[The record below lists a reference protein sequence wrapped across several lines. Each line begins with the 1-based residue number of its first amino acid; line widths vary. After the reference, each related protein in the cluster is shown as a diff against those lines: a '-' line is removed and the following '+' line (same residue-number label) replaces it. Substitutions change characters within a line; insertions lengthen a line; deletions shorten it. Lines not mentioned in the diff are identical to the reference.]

1 MKYVIGII
9 LVLLACFLTEYI
21 SDTIIDRFDSWLGT
35 IVSILFAVVMVAII
49 MFFQYKFG
57 IYREW

>member
-9 LVLLACFLTEYI
+9 LVFLACFLTEYI
-21 SDTIIDRFDSWLGT
+21 ADTLSDRLDSWLGT
-35 IVSILFAVVMVAII
+35 IVSILFAVAAVSLI